1 MKASALRCV
10 LVTKGYARRKNHPF
24 PGGGYF
30 DNNNQEMI
38 TKNIGLITKTL
49 KNDRVWCIMNKIGG
63 A

>member
-1 MKASALRCV
+1 V

-49 KNDRVWCIMNKIGG
+49 KNDRV
-63 A
+63 